1 MLGLARTSALE
12 VVHGDALDGTIVFAV
27 GHACVLPGRG
37 LAQPDPWLAPA
48 GAHRDTFGVVEL
60 RMDGKAAVVTGGSKG
75 IGKGIA
81 KAFAEAGGQVLIT
94 ARKPDTLESAAAEL
108 GPNVSWTTGHTG
120 RPEDGERVIA
130 ECIERYGSCDVLVN
144 NAATNPHAGLLI
156 EAPLSAWDKTVE
168 VNLRGPLAWS
178 QAVWKAWMK
187 DHSGCSI
194 INIASVGGYKT
205 SPTLGLY
212 AVLKAALIHMTKQL
226 AAELAPNVRVNAIA
240 PAVIKTDFARI
251 LWEGERGEKT
261 AKTYPLQ
268 RLGEPV
274 DIGEAALYLA
284 AGASWM
290 TGQTLVLDGGG
301 LISFGPADE
310 D

>member
-1 MLGLARTSALE
+1 
-12 VVHGDALDGTIVFAV
+12 
-27 GHACVLPGRG
+27 
-37 LAQPDPWLAPA
+37 
-48 GAHRDTFGVVEL
+48 
-60 RMDGKAAVVTGGSKG
+60 MDGKAAVVTGGSKG

-81 KAFAEAGGQVLIT
+81 KAFADSGAHVLIT
-94 ARKPDTLESAAAEL
+94 ARKADVLEAAAAEL
-108 GPNVSWTTGHTG
+108 GPNVSWITGHTG

-144 NAATNPHAGLLI
+144 NAATNPYAGPLI

-178 QAVWKAWMK
+178 QIAWQAWMK
-187 DHSGCSI
+187 DNPGCSI
-194 INIASVGGYKT
+194 INLASVGGYKT
-205 SPTLGLY
+205 SSQLGLY

-226 AAELAPNVRVNAIA
+226 AAELAPNVRVNALA
-240 PAVIKTDFARI
+240 PAVVRTDFARI
-251 LWEGERGEKT
+251 LWEGDRGSET

-268 RLGEPV
+268 RLGEPA
-274 DIGEAALYLA
+274 DIGEAALFLA

-301 LISFGPADE
+301 LIAFDKGDLE
-310 D
+310 